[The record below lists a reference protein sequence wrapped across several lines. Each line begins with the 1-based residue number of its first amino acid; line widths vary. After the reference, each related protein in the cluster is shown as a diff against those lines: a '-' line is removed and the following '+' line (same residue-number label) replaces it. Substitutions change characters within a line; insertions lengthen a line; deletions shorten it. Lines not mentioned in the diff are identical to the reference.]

1 MKHGLKIF
9 YFLLALI
16 SLVQSSSAGNS
27 RYTEPYPT
35 AESKKGLQ
43 VELVDDALHLG
54 IKHAGLNINL
64 SQLIDPSADPKNPA
78 WRYKGKSYHFQRGY
92 LARMDSQ
99 IHALS
104 EKGVLVNLIVLAY
117 QSHD

>member
-1 MKHGLKIF
+1 MKRYLNII
-9 YFLLALI
+9 YFLLGFVVLLQTSTAT
-16 SLVQSSSAGNS
+16 AA

-43 VELVDDALHLG
+43 VEIVDDALHLG
-54 IKHAGLNINL
+54 IKHAALNINL
-64 SQLIDPSADPKNPA
+64 SQLIDPSGDPENPT
-78 WRYKGKSYHFQRGY
+78 WRYKGTSYHFQREY
-92 LARMDSQ
+92 LSRMDSQ

-117 QSHD
+117 Q

>member
-1 MKHGLKIF
+1 MKHYLSIL
-9 YFLLALI
+9 YFLLAFVGLAQTSHAI
-16 SLVQSSSAGNS
+16 TS

-43 VELVDDALHLG
+43 VEIVDDALHLG

-64 SQLIDPSADPKNPA
+64 SQLIDPNGDPDNPA
-78 WRYKGKSYHFQRGY
+78 WKYNGKTYHFQRGY
-92 LARMDSQ
+92 LSRMDSQ
-99 IHALS
+99 IRALS

-117 QSHD
+117 Q